1 MNVTRGRAG
10 GGRPYMDCIGM
21 YGLYRYVGFQA
32 VYSGSIYKTESLG
45 RLE

>member
-1 MNVTRGRAG
+1 MNVTRGRG
-10 GGRPYMDCIGM
+10 GGGGGGPYMEGIGM
-21 YGLYRYVGFQA
+21 YSPGYGFQA